1 MLLFLVVSATDDISS
16 IKLPSFSEIWKA
28 NRGGGHRAR
37 ESPFQMGSGAGTNGC
52 GPDSD
57 SPSLWKSFGD
67 ERGGFLPPTTP
78 WVGPQFT
85 ESYHRLSFVFFRW
98 IIIVIAPFHKA
109 ANQWPRVNGV
119 KHSGFRVA
127 LPNTLCNAGLVEL
140 ECRANICSR
149 AIRGKKRTCVTWE
162 LIFDQIQAFIP
173 VPPRVIWYCEN
184 RNKKWDM

>member
-162 LIFDQIQAFIP
+162 LIFDQIQAFRP